1 MAVEILIPF
10 FVFASAFGAIYMF
23 LTTRNRERLALI
35 EKGMEAKIFKEGT
48 RKSYWA
54 LRIGLAM
61 VGFAMGVFLGTYIA
75 TGSADEEPI
84 VISLAFMLGGAGL
97 VASFWIERKLNKE
110 NEEIE
115 HARKL
120 ELLRQQEKMTKVA
133 PKSDVPS
140 GLL

>member
-1 MAVEILIPF
+1 MW
-10 FVFASAFGAIYMF
+10 

-35 EKGMEAKIFKEGT
+35 EKGMEAKIFQEGP

-61 VGFAMGVFLGTYIA
+61 VGFAMGVFIGSFIA
-75 TGSADEEPI
+75 NGSADEEPI

-110 NEEIE
+110 NEEVE

-120 ELLRQQEKMTKVA
+120 ELMRQQERMPKAA
-133 PKSDVPS
+133 PKQDVPS
-140 GLL
+140 DLL